1 MHHRNHLA
9 VSFVA
14 SLALAAA
21 SSAQNS
27 TTYDLAADWSDAG
40 NPHSPWSYD
49 GGAAPIAGHVPN
61 WSAGGFAIPQPA
73 WALTPAG
80 NGHCPMWMLQVG
92 TWTLDSVPGDVVM
105 HGDDPSCGNGGTPA
119 NVKWTA
125 PCGGNATVSSAVW
138 MLRNLGRSMN
148 WTLKHNGNVLAQG
161 AMAGGGPYSRANP
174 ATYGSTFAVLA
185 GDVIELGFV
194 KTSFFGDFAGVR
206 LQISVDQWCGRSRFA
221 GAGCGPTQWNNGVP
235 RVGASSGF
243 AFAGAQANA
252 PGVALIGLLPAVVDL
267 SGIGMTNCVL
277 RTSPM
282 LGSLPAQADGAGR
295 GSVSLGLPA
304 DPSLAG
310 AGFETQF
317 ATLAIGVN
325 PLGVVVSD
333 AMSHQIGI

>member
-1 MHHRNHLA
+1 MRHRSHHA
-9 VSFVA
+9 VSFFA
-14 SLALAAA
+14 SLALAA
-21 SSAQNS
+21 SLSAQAS
-27 TTYDLAADWSDAG
+27 TNYDLAGDWSDAG

-73 WALTPAG
+73 WALAPSG
-80 NGHCPMWMLQVG
+80 RGHCPMWMLQVG
-92 TWTLDSVPGDVVM
+92 TWVLDSVPGDVVM
-105 HGDDPSCGNGGTPA
+105 HGDDPSCGTGATPA

-138 MLRNLGRSMN
+138 MLRNAGRSMT
-148 WTLKHNGNVLAQG
+148 WALKHNGNVLAQG
-161 AMAGGGPYSRANP
+161 AMAGGGPFTRTNP
-174 ATYGSTFAVLA
+174 ASFSGAIAVQS
-185 GDVIELGFV
+185 GDVIELGFLR
-194 KTSFFGDFAGVR
+194 TSTFGDFAGVR
-206 LQISVDQWCGRSRFA
+206 LQVTVDQWCGRSRFA

-235 RVGASSGF
+235 RVSASSDF
-243 AFAGAQANA
+243 EIAGAQPNA

-267 SGIGMTNCVL
+267 SGIGMTNCIL
-277 RTSPM
+277 RTSAI

-295 GSVSLGLPA
+295 GSVSLALPS

-310 AGFETQF
+310 AAFETQF
-317 ATLAIGVN
+317 AMLAIGAN